1 MALPIT
7 AVPFY
12 LEMRPND
19 QSSKRP
25 NDQTS
30 NPLFGIVLLER
41 QGKGVCGDKI
51 ATRSDIMAEKGL
63 RHVI

>member
-1 MALPIT
+1 M
-7 AVPFY
+7 PF
-12 LEMRPND
+12 
-19 QSSKRP
+19 
-25 NDQTS
+25 
-30 NPLFGIVLLER
+30 FGIVLLER

>member
-1 MALPIT
+1 MALKGGAFSYGKIGQLDNWT
-7 AVPFY
+7 NA
-12 LEMRPND
+12 
-19 QSSKRP
+19 
-25 NDQTS
+25 
-30 NPLFGIVLLER
+30 LFGIVLLER

>member
-12 LEMRPND
+12 LEMH
-19 QSSKRP
+19 Q
-25 NDQTS
+25 NDQTTNPPNNQTS
-30 NPLFGIVLLER
+30 NALFGIVLLER